1 MNRSL
6 DHNQSG
12 NGHNG
17 HLGGDAVPA
26 RPIAACTIVSRNYF
40 SHARILAESFLRH
53 EPEGRFY
60 ILVVDD
66 LPDAPEADPGPGV
79 TLVGIGDIGLR
90 DPRGMCM
97 KYDVVELNTA
107 VKPAFLTTLLYE
119 RGEEELVY
127 LDPDIEVMR
136 PLETVKAALEQA
148 DIVLT
153 PHVLSPIPLDGLH
166 PSDQDILISGAYNLG
181 FVALRRSP
189 MVREFLHWW
198 GERLEE
204 LCRIDV
210 AHGLFTD
217 QRWVD
222 LVPAFFPSV
231 AVLRDPTCNIA
242 FWNLHERQLSR
253 RGDAY
258 FVNERPVTFFHYS
271 GFNPN
276 RRLTLSKHQDRTAVE
291 LGSALADLLDH
302 YADLQLA
309 NGFETCSRWGY
320 GHNHFDNGVQVS
332 RPFRLLYLG
341 LDPKSR
347 AWFGDPFRT
356 SGDNS
361 FLAWATR
368 TRPWDAGLSRLLR
381 QVYEIRTDVAAAFPD
396 VTGKDRQRFVEWA
409 RNQGP
414 GEMGYGADLVQVSD
428 EALVDAPADPV
439 AYEKL
444 VTEVGAVLA
453 GAVPPDATGLVV
465 SDGDERLLHAPGGM
479 FHHFPC
485 TDDGRYTHLG
495 HNPEDSAEAIA
506 MLESL
511 RARGA
516 RFLVLPAT
524 AYWWLAH
531 YGEFRRHLQERYREL
546 PLPREDVCAVFDL
559 AGRKTAG
566 TAAQRQAKEAEY
578 RRLVRRVRDEIES
591 AIPAGASVLVVS
603 KGDNALLRLGD
614 RAGGH
619 FPQAVGGGYTGYN
632 PADDADAI
640 AQLEALRRRGAEYL
654 VLPNT
659 AFWWLDHYAGF
670 RDHLDRRYLAVRQGE
685 DCVIYRLEP
694 VLGARD
700 GEVEAAADSAV
711 AG

>member
-6 DHNQSG
+6 DYNHESA

-17 HLGGDAVPA
+17 HNGRDDGGAAPA
-26 RPIAACTIVSRNYF
+26 RAIAACTIVSRNYF
-40 SHARILAESFLRH
+40 SHAKILAASFLRH
-53 EPEGRFY
+53 EPGGRFY

-90 DPRGMCM
+90 DPRGMCL

-107 VKPAFLTTLLYE
+107 VKPAFLATLLYE
-119 RGEEELVY
+119 RGEEDLVY

-136 PLETVKAALEQA
+136 PLEAVKEALGRA

-189 MVREFLHWW
+189 MVREFLAWW

-231 AVLRDPTCNIA
+231 AVLRDPTCNVA

-253 RGDAY
+253 RGDDY
-258 FVNERPVTFFHYS
+258 FVNDRPVTFFHYS

-276 RRLTLSKHQDRTAVE
+276 RRLTLSKHQDRVAVE
-291 LGSALADLLDH
+291 KGSALADLLDH
-302 YADLQLA
+302 YADLQIA
-309 NGFETCSRWGY
+309 HGFDTCSKWGY
-320 GHNHFDNGVQVS
+320 GHNHFDNGVAVS
-332 RPFRLLYLG
+332 RPLRLLYLG
-341 LDPKSR
+341 LDPRTR

-356 SGDNS
+356 GGGNS
-361 FLAWATR
+361 FLGWATR
-368 TRPWDAGLSRLLR
+368 PRPWDAGLSRFLR

-396 VTGKDRQRFVEWA
+396 VTGKDRERFIEWA

-414 GEMGYGADLVQVSD
+414 GEMGYEADLVQVSA
-428 EALVDAPADPV
+428 EAAVDAAEYEELVNV
-439 AYEKL
+439 AG
-444 VTEVGAVLA
+444 EVSAASIPPGASA
-453 GAVPPDATGLVV
+453 AVV
-465 SDGDERLLHAPGGM
+465 SNGDERLLRAPGRT

-485 TDDGRYTHLG
+485 SDDGRCTHLG
-495 HNPEDSAEAIA
+495 HNPEDSAEAVA

-511 RARGA
+511 RGA
-516 RFLVLPAT
+516 GFLVVPAT
-524 AYWWLAH
+524 AFWWLSY
-531 YGEFRRHLQERYREL
+531 YGEFRAHLAERYREV
-546 PLPREDVCAVFDL
+546 PLPREDACVVFDL
-559 AGRKTAG
+559 AGRKPAG
-566 TAAQRQAKEAEY
+566 TAAHRQAKEAVH
-578 RRLVRRVRDEIES
+578 RRLVRRVRDDVES
-591 AIPAGASVLVVS
+591 AVPAGADVLVVS
-603 KGDNALLRLGD
+603 KGDNALLRLGN
-614 RAGGH
+614 RLGGH
-619 FPQAVGGGYTGYN
+619 FPQAPGGGYPGYN
-632 PADDADAI
+632 PADAADAI

-659 AFWWLDHYAGF
+659 AFWWLEHYAEF
-670 RDHLDRRYLAVRQGE
+670 RRHLDSRCWAVRQGE

-694 VLGARD
+694 VPGASD
-700 GEVEAAADSAV
+700 GEAATTAAAAV
-711 AG
+711 G

>member
-6 DHNQSG
+6 DHNESG

-17 HLGGDAVPA
+17 HRNGDAAPA

-53 EPEGRFY
+53 EPDGRFY

-90 DPRGMCM
+90 DPRGMCL

-107 VKPAFLTTLLYE
+107 VKPAFLATLLYE

-136 PLETVKAALEQA
+136 PLETVKAALTRA

-153 PHVLSPIPLDGLH
+153 PHVLTPIPLDGLH

-189 MVREFLHWW
+189 MVREFLQWW

-231 AVLRDPTCNIA
+231 AVLRDPTCNVA

-253 RGDAY
+253 RGDDY
-258 FVNERPVTFFHYS
+258 FVNDRPITFFHYS

-276 RRLTLSKHQDRTAVE
+276 RRLTLSKHQDRTVVE
-291 LGSALADLLDH
+291 SGSALAELLDH

-309 NGFETCSRWGY
+309 HGFDTCSRWGY
-320 GHNHFDNGVQVS
+320 GHNHFDNGVAVS
-332 RPFRLLYLG
+332 APFRLLYLG
-341 LDPKSR
+341 LDPQTR
-347 AWFGDPFRT
+347 AWFGDPFCT
-356 SGDNS
+356 GGENS

-368 TRPWDAGLSRLLR
+368 PRPWDAGLSRFLR

-396 VTGKDRQRFVEWA
+396 VTGKDRERFVEWA

-414 GEMGYGADLVQVSD
+414 GDMGYGADLVQVSD
-428 EALVDAPADPV
+428 GAPVDAG
-439 AYEKL
+439 AYEGL
-444 VTEVGAVLA
+444 VKEVGEVVAGSVPA
-453 GAVPPDATGLVV
+453 GATALVV
-465 SDGDERLLHAPGGM
+465 SNGDDRLLQAPGRTSY
-479 FHHFPC
+479 HFPC

-516 RFLVLPAT
+516 AFLVLPAT
-524 AYWWLAH
+524 AYWWLES
-531 YGEFRRHLQERYREL
+531 YGEFRRHLQERYREV
-546 PLPREDVCAVFDL
+546 PLPREDACVVFDL
-559 AGRKTAG
+559 AGRKPAG

-578 RRLVRRVRDEIES
+578 RRLVRRVREEIES
-591 AIPAGASVLVVS
+591 ATLAGASVLVVS
-603 KGDNALLRLGD
+603 KGDNALLRVGG
-614 RAGGH
+614 RTGGH
-619 FPQAVGGGYTGYN
+619 FPQAAGGGYTGYN
-632 PADDADAI
+632 PADGADAI
-640 AQLEALRRRGAEYL
+640 AQLEALRRRGAQYL

-670 RDHLDRRYLAVRQGE
+670 RHHLDSRYWAVRQGE

-694 VLGARD
+694 VPGISD
-700 GEVEAAADSAV
+700 GEVGTAAAAA